1 MDLFFGI
8 PELARVNP
16 LSQELLISA
25 VEGTEGEGRERG
37 GGREGKRRKKE
48 GRGGEGEEEEGRRKG
63 GRRKERVREG
73 REKEREEGGKE
84 RGREGGGREVMKYT
98 QCSHYY
104 NSTQEYLSICAISLA
119 FSLLP
124 SGSS

>member
-37 GGREGKRRKKE
+37 GGRERKRRE
-48 GRGGEGEEEEGRRKG
+48 EREEEGRK
-63 GRRKERVREG
+63 EG
-73 REKEREEGGKE
+73 R
-84 RGREGGGREVMKYT
+84 
-98 QCSHYY
+98 S
-104 NSTQEYLSICAISLA
+104 
-119 FSLLP
+119 
-124 SGSS
+124 